1 MRRFLFS
8 IVLLLTMMTVPSWAQ
23 GRYNV
28 FAENQPLST
37 VLKQISA
44 QSEYNFVYN
53 NDLIDT
59 SVKVTVTISSD
70 NISDILDAVAG
81 KTGLRYTIVGKQIAI
96 SVPEVASQTQVQ
108 EHSQTGSR
116 KTRNVHGTVTDE
128 TGDPLAGADVYIAG
142 TKTGAFTDLNG
153 RYSIDVPDDRNIQLC
168 IVIIETK
175 PFSLHI
181 ARHRSI
187 NIANVSALL
196 FG

>member
-81 KTGLRYTIVGKQIAI
+81 KTGLRYTIVGKQIAAVI
-96 SVPEVASQTQVQ
+96 VAPPPVVLFLHGGRKPKPVQGKPGMSMVP
-108 EHSQTGSR
+108 
-116 KTRNVHGTVTDE
+116 
-128 TGDPLAGADVYIAG
+128 
-142 TKTGAFTDLNG
+142 
-153 RYSIDVPDDRNIQLC
+153 
-168 IVIIETK
+168 
-175 PFSLHI
+175 
-181 ARHRSI
+181 
-187 NIANVSALL
+187 
-196 FG
+196 